1 MVFLK
6 KKINDLFH
14 YFMNSSN
21 YVFLLLA
28 FTTFH
33 TNPQPGCKQY
43 INYFISFNSI
53 PAQMVSSLSNTE
65 LILTFFV
72 DAVDISI
79 EIAIILANTKTS
91 AVCWLTWYKCLQ
103 LQRNML
109 QSITSTDQCTSSTG
123 IKIMFWWIIPV
134 NEFHSD
140 QANPTSANL
149 DKDTGFPSLYISV
162 QVFHLISI
170 NIHHYTGISFEQL
183 IQFFFL
189 VFETD
194 LLYFCMWVWSWLSW

>member
-1 MVFLK
+1 MVLLKK

-65 LILTFFV
+65 LILTFFCRSSRYLNR
-72 DAVDISI
+72 DSY
-79 EIAIILANTKTS
+79 NTCKHKNICCVLTDMIQMS
-91 AVCWLTWYKCLQ
+91 ATTEKHVTKHYQYWPMHIFNRYKNNVL
-103 LQRNML
+103 M
-109 QSITSTDQCTSSTG
+109 DYSSQ
-123 IKIMFWWIIPV
+123 WIP
-134 NEFHSD
+134 
-140 QANPTSANL
+140 L
-149 DKDTGFPSLYISV
+149 
-162 QVFHLISI
+162 
-170 NIHHYTGISFEQL
+170 
-183 IQFFFL
+183 
-189 VFETD
+189 
-194 LLYFCMWVWSWLSW
+194 WSS